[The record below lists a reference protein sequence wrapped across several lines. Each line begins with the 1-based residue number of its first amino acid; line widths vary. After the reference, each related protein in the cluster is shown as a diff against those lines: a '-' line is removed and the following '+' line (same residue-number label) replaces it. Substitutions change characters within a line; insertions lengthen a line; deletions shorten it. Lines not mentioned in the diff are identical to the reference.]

1 MNIFISFLALNL
13 IIGVGVTKP
22 IEPVS
27 ITTLIKENMD
37 EFNLPQLNQGK
48 RETNFKSVSNTFD
61 VLNERGTLIGE
72 LIIFDN
78 NDGYLFIGEGN

>member
-37 EFNLPQLNQGK
+37 EFNLPQFNQGK
-48 RETNFKSVSNTFD
+48 RETNF
-61 VLNERGTLIGE
+61 
-72 LIIFDN
+72 
-78 NDGYLFIGEGN
+78 